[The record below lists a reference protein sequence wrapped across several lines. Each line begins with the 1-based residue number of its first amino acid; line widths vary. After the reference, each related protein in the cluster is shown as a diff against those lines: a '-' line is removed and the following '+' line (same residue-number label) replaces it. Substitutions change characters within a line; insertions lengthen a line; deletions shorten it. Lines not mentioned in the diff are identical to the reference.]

1 MATFGGM
8 VFLGFALVLAAFI
21 LISVRASQMYPQLVL
36 KIFKYLIILFFI
48 FAFSVA
54 AVVIGLRIDDRHESS
69 YSKNRKSVEDI
80 WGGGVIQNPPAFFE
94 RTVGRRTVVTDDN
107 KKVEEDYYVDNILS
121 MADHK
126 VNVNIQ
132 SSIREKGLLK
142 FAGYRAVFKGEYRVK
157 NTYNTGKTFYFNF
170 SLPENAG
177 NISGFTATL
186 NGEKI
191 SQDKNL
197 ADGLDW
203 KGVLSPGQ
211 EMVFKLEYTAN
222 GTRVYRYSLGNNKLE
237 IENFSFELITD
248 FGDYMIPERA
258 MVPGTVAADSQK
270 TKLSWQNQKLITGQD
285 IALEFIIPGNYGET
299 AYRLFY
305 YSPLAMAL
313 FIMLLLVFSVAKEIK
328 LHPMHYLFLI
338 TGFFI
343 FYLLA
348 SYLITY
354 VPIIPGIMISVL
366 VSTGIMLYYASMLKK
381 GTVFIQA
388 VAMGSVIFQWIFSIA
403 FFFPAHTGFTITIA
417 SILAFIVLMKQ
428 TASVEW
434 NSKW

>member
-1 MATFGGM
+1 
-8 VFLGFALVLAAFI
+8 
-21 LISVRASQMYPQLVL
+21 
-36 KIFKYLIILFFI
+36 
-48 FAFSVA
+48 
-54 AVVIGLRIDDRHESS
+54 
-69 YSKNRKSVEDI
+69 
-80 WGGGVIQNPPAFFE
+80 
-94 RTVGRRTVVTDDN
+94 
-107 KKVEEDYYVDNILS
+107 
-121 MADHK
+121 
-126 VNVNIQ
+126 
-132 SSIREKGLLK
+132 
-142 FAGYRAVFKGEYRVK
+142 
-157 NTYNTGKTFYFNF
+157 
-170 SLPENAG
+170 
-177 NISGFTATL
+177 
-186 NGEKI
+186 
-191 SQDKNL
+191 
-197 ADGLDW
+197 
-203 KGVLSPGQ
+203 
-211 EMVFKLEYTAN
+211 
-222 GTRVYRYSLGNNKLE
+222 
-237 IENFSFELITD
+237 
-248 FGDYMIPERA
+248 
-258 MVPGTVAADSQK
+258 VAADSQK

-285 IALEFIIPGNYGET
+285 IALEFIIPGNHGET

-366 VSTGIMLYYASMLKK
+366 VSTGIMLYYVSMLKK
-381 GTVFIQA
+381 GTVFMQA